1 MSARSGCRL
10 KGGTVRD
17 VGSDGPRTQALRLRS
32 ELNILSCGR
41 RHQDHGLGGGL
52 QRASAVER
60 HESADDLWFDV
71 IPALTVSAY
80 GYASRSAHLRDSGL
94 RRTGEGARELAP

>member
-1 MSARSGCRL
+1 
-10 KGGTVRD
+10 
-17 VGSDGPRTQALRLRS
+17 LRRRS

-41 RHQDHGLGGGL
+41 RQQDHGLGDGL

-60 HESADDLWFDV
+60 HEFADDLWFDV

-80 GYASRSAHLRDSGL
+80 G
-94 RRTGEGARELAP
+94 